1 MLDEL
6 ISYPSV
12 CSLSGAK
19 CLPGALSSVCRTG
32 TQKHS
37 PELLTPFSSESTG
50 GHRCPVMFRPEVTHE
65 QIVHQT
71 QEDGYHKT
79 GRSQVV
85 SPEDTPKTFV
95 QFLPAIFCSGYIPPA
110 GRTWTTFRSWWP
122 PFLFFSLE
130 VRFFFPIA
138 CGFLSF
144 FFLFSLWVYSHVSS
158 LTWMLFA

>member
-1 MLDEL
+1 MQSDQLHVPAIFFVHVFGLRYDRSHGQEHVVRATLLSATMLDEL

-12 CSLSGAK
+12 CSVSGAK

-71 QEDGYHKT
+71 
-79 GRSQVV
+79 
-85 SPEDTPKTFV
+85 
-95 QFLPAIFCSGYIPPA
+95 
-110 GRTWTTFRSWWP
+110 
-122 PFLFFSLE
+122 
-130 VRFFFPIA
+130 
-138 CGFLSF
+138 
-144 FFLFSLWVYSHVSS
+144 
-158 LTWMLFA
+158 